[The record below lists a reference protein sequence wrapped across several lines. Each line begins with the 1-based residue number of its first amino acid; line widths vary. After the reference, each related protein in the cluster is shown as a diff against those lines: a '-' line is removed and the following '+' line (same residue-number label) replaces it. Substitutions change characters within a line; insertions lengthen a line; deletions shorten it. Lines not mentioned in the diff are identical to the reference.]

1 MHFCEIWCYSA
12 LPAHIVRQTPK
23 EARLHMKTSESYLP
37 EGSYMVQPAVR
48 QAFSTLGALRQA
60 QDEGRILEAVAQRC
74 TAAHDLLF
82 DLGIAQGILPRVS
95 CALGVAEGDT
105 REIAILSRVGK
116 PTCFVV
122 TDIDESTDPPTAWL
136 SRTIVQQKAQD
147 RLLDSLRPGDV
158 IPARVT
164 HLEPFGAFV
173 DAGCGVP
180 SLIGIENLSVSR
192 ICHPGDRLTVGQS
205 ILAAVR
211 TMEPENRRI
220 SLTHRELL
228 GTWAQNAAL
237 FSVGETV
244 RGVVRSIEPYGV
256 FIELTPNL
264 SGLAEPRADLRPGMA
279 VSVYIKSILPQRM
292 KVKLT
297 VIDVL
302 APYDAPT
309 PPRYFITEGHIDEW
323 IYTPV
328 GCDKKPVKTVFE

>member
-60 QDEGRILEAVAQRC
+60 QDEGHILEAV
-74 TAAHDLLF
+74 
-82 DLGIAQGILPRVS
+82 IAQGILPRVS

-173 DAGCGVP
+173 DAGCSP
-180 SLIGIENLSVSR
+180 SVRPCAALSAPSSRTACSSSLRPTCPVSR
-192 ICHPGDRLTVGQS
+192 SR
-205 ILAAVR
+205 
-211 TMEPENRRI
+211 
-220 SLTHRELL
+220 
-228 GTWAQNAAL
+228 AQTCGPAWRYPCT
-237 FSVGETV
+237 SSPSC
-244 RGVVRSIEPYGV
+244 RSG
-256 FIELTPNL
+256 
-264 SGLAEPRADLRPGMA
+264 
-279 VSVYIKSILPQRM
+279 
-292 KVKLT
+292 
-297 VIDVL
+297 
-302 APYDAPT
+302 
-309 PPRYFITEGHIDEW
+309 
-323 IYTPV
+323 
-328 GCDKKPVKTVFE
+328 

>member
-1 MHFCEIWCYSA
+1 
-12 LPAHIVRQTPK
+12 
-23 EARLHMKTSESYLP
+23 
-37 EGSYMVQPAVR
+37 MVQPAVR

-192 ICHPGDRLTVGQS
+192 ICLPSDRLTVGQS

-211 TMEPENRRI
+211 TVEPENRRI

-228 GTWAQNAAL
+228 GTWRRTRRCSPSVRPGAAL
-237 FSVGETV
+237 SAPSSRTAC
-244 RGVVRSIEPYGV
+244 S
-256 FIELTPNL
+256 
-264 SGLAEPRADLRPGMA
+264 SSLRPTCPASRSRARTCGPA
-279 VSVYIKSILPQRM
+279 W
-292 KVKLT
+292 
-297 VIDVL
+297 
-302 APYDAPT
+302 
-309 PPRYFITEGHIDEW
+309 RYPCTSSLSCRSG
-323 IYTPV
+323 
-328 GCDKKPVKTVFE
+328 

>member
-1 MHFCEIWCYSA
+1 
-12 LPAHIVRQTPK
+12 
-23 EARLHMKTSESYLP
+23 
-37 EGSYMVQPAVR
+37 MVQPAVR

-60 QDEGRILEAVAQRC
+60 QEEGRILEAVAQRC

-205 ILAAVR
+205 PTASCSAPGHRTRRCSPSVR
-211 TMEPENRRI
+211 PC
-220 SLTHRELL
+220 
-228 GTWAQNAAL
+228 AAL
-237 FSVGETV
+237 SAPSSRTAC
-244 RGVVRSIEPYGV
+244 S
-256 FIELTPNL
+256 
-264 SGLAEPRADLRPGMA
+264 SSLRPTCPASRSRARTCGPA
-279 VSVYIKSILPQRM
+279 W
-292 KVKLT
+292 
-297 VIDVL
+297 
-302 APYDAPT
+302 
-309 PPRYFITEGHIDEW
+309 RYPCTSSPSCRSG
-323 IYTPV
+323 
-328 GCDKKPVKTVFE
+328 

>member
-1 MHFCEIWCYSA
+1 M
-12 LPAHIVRQTPK
+12 
-23 EARLHMKTSESYLP
+23 MKNDDFLP
-37 EGSYMVQPAVR
+37 EGSYGALPSVR
-48 QAFSTLGALRQA
+48 QALRSLEGLRRA
-60 QDEGRILEAVAQRC
+60 QDEGRILESCAVRC
-74 TAAHDLLF
+74 TALHDLLF
-82 DLGIAQGILPRVS
+82 DFDFARGVMPRAC
-95 CALGVAEGDT
+95 CALGLAEGQV
-105 REIAILSRVGK
+105 REIAVLSRVGK

-122 TDIDESTDPPTAWL
+122 TDIDEQTDPPTVWL
-136 SRTIVQQKAQD
+136 SRTVAQ
-147 RLLDSLRPGDV
+147 RRAQEELLTSLVPGDI
-158 IPARVT
+158 IPATVT

-211 TMEPENRRI
+211 TVEPENRRI

-323 IYTPV
+323 VYTPAC
-328 GCDKKPVKTVFE
+328 CDKKIVKTIFG

>member
-1 MHFCEIWCYSA
+1 
-12 LPAHIVRQTPK
+12 
-23 EARLHMKTSESYLP
+23 MKTSESYLP

-192 ICHPGDRLTVGQS
+192 ICHPSDR
-205 ILAAVR
+205 IDRRAVHFSCC
-211 TMEPENRRI
+211 P
-220 SLTHRELL
+220 HR
-228 GTWAQNAAL
+228 GAGKPAHFAH
-237 FSVGETV
+237 
-244 RGVVRSIEPYGV
+244 P
-256 FIELTPNL
+256 
-264 SGLAEPRADLRPGMA
+264 PRAARHLGAERGAVLR
-279 VSVYIKSILPQRM
+279 R
-292 KVKLT
+292 
-297 VIDVL
+297 
-302 APYDAPT
+302 
-309 PPRYFITEGHIDEW
+309 
-323 IYTPV
+323 
-328 GCDKKPVKTVFE
+328 

>member
-1 MHFCEIWCYSA
+1 
-12 LPAHIVRQTPK
+12 
-23 EARLHMKTSESYLP
+23 MKTSESYLP

-180 SLIGIENLSVSR
+180 SLIGIENLSERPIDRRAVHSGGCPHR
-192 ICHPGDRLTVGQS
+192 GAGKPAHFAHP
-205 ILAAVR
+205 
-211 TMEPENRRI
+211 
-220 SLTHRELL
+220 
-228 GTWAQNAAL
+228 
-237 FSVGETV
+237 
-244 RGVVRSIEPYGV
+244 
-256 FIELTPNL
+256 
-264 SGLAEPRADLRPGMA
+264 PRAARHLGAERGAVLR
-279 VSVYIKSILPQRM
+279 R
-292 KVKLT
+292 
-297 VIDVL
+297 
-302 APYDAPT
+302 
-309 PPRYFITEGHIDEW
+309 
-323 IYTPV
+323 
-328 GCDKKPVKTVFE
+328 

>member
-1 MHFCEIWCYSA
+1 
-12 LPAHIVRQTPK
+12 
-23 EARLHMKTSESYLP
+23 MKTSESYLP

-60 QDEGRILEAVAQRC
+60 QEEGRILEAVAQRC

-192 ICHPGDRLTVGQS
+192 ICHPSDRLTVGQS
-205 ILAAVR
+205 IL
-211 TMEPENRRI
+211 
-220 SLTHRELL
+220 
-228 GTWAQNAAL
+228 AAL

-309 PPRYFITEGHIDEW
+309 PPRYFITDGHIDEW
-323 IYTPV
+323 VYTPAC
-328 GCDKKPVKTVFE
+328 CDKKIVKTIFG